1 MRNTKRQ
8 NDIKAFL
15 TEAFGETRGNALAL
29 RQGETLDALI
39 ERERDKSKG
48 QRNTL
53 AQTILPCIA
62 LYKTLSESSGSEETA
77 YAYVQKYMLRTA
89 EKQHAS
95 TARMETVPGFYALYS
110 RGFLAVMRSSD
121 LWESTQTRGK
131 DFFDV
136 TIRKCLWHTACAENG
151 CAELCRLFCE
161 ADNVTYGGL
170 KKIGF
175 TRTKTLGCG
184 GDCCDFHFYRKSEG
198 KR

>member
-8 NDIKAFL
+8 KEIKAFL
-15 TEAFGETRGNALAL
+15 IEAFGETEGTALST
-29 RQGETLDALI
+29 RHGEALDALI
-39 ERERDKSKG
+39 KGEKDKSRG
-48 QRNTL
+48 QRKTL

-62 LYKTLSESSGSEETA
+62 LYQVIAASEGSKEAA
-77 YAYVQKYMLRTA
+77 YAYVQKYMRRAA

-95 TARMETVPGFYALYS
+95 TARMEAVPGFYALYS
-110 RGFLAVMRSSD
+110 RGFLAVMRASD

-136 TIRKCLWHTACAENG
+136 TIRKCLWHSACAENG

-161 ADNVTYGGL
+161 ADNVTYSGL

-175 TRTKTLGCG
+175 TRTATLGCG